1 MGLTVQQE
9 GNMESR
15 ITMENIWM
23 QTALELAQRSK
34 CSKAQVGC
42 VITTKDLR
50 HVLGNGYNGYASK
63 IKYTCT
69 PETCDCLHAENNA
82 LIDAGSQFK
91 DKVVFVTMFPCLN
104 CTIQI
109 INSGCIKLYYNKSY
123 REGSK
128 HWNRFQEVTKLLN
141 DSNIEIIQL

>member
-1 MGLTVQQE
+1 ME
-9 GNMESR
+9 GR
-15 ITMENIWM
+15 ITMEDIWM
-23 QTALELAQRSK
+23 QTAINLSSRSK
-34 CSKAQVGC
+34 CSKACVGC

-50 HVLGNGYNGYASK
+50 HVLGNGYNGYAAGIDYK
-63 IKYTCT
+63 CT

-104 CTIQI
+104 CAIQI
-109 INSGCIKLYYNKSY
+109 INSGCSKLYYHFPY

-128 HWNRFQEVTKLLN
+128 HWLKFPEVVILLEKA
-141 DSNIEIIQL
+141 NIQIIEL